1 MYQTVN
7 DLVYK
12 IAGMKYNPKRKN
24 VLMFSLTHKL
34 QSWSLLALLI
44 AGLFVSSAGYTQAAD
59 ILMAPATG
67 NYSVGQT
74 FTVAVRVS
82 PAGSSINAVEA
93 GLKFNPAVLSVVSVS
108 KDGSVFSLWTTE
120 PTFSNTAGTI
130 TFGGG
135 SPAPFTAQ
143 SNLLNVTFRTLAA
156 GSGSLSVSNASV
168 LAADG
173 RGTDVFKNGSTGAY
187 AVAAGVT
194 PPPPTPPTTP
204 TTPKPTTPE
213 PEEDSED
220 AIIFGDPP
228 RAPEIGSPSF
238 LDPELWY
245 KNTEGAFSWTLPF
258 DVNVVAVELSTS
270 SENQPDK
277 NKDAVYDPPID
288 EFKVSR
294 ENLVDGIQYLS
305 VKYKNQV
312 GWGAVLNRKI
322 QIDTTAPETFVI
334 DVRAANSTTGFPQ
347 LNFEA
352 QDATS
357 GIDYYEMTIADKEPF
372 KVTPDEA
379 KIGYLLKELEDGTY
393 TIKVIAYDKAGNS
406 RESTVAV
413 LITAGWIKPAEV
425 VEEVTLWDFLTGTN
439 IFILFLL
446 SVIGMLLA
454 YLWYD
459 RKQNKIR
466 EEKLRRETREIQDQ
480 MEKIFSALR
489 DEIYDQINLITKRP
503 RLSQKEKEAVE
514 GLNQALEVSE
524 TLIEKEINDVKTI
537 LK

>member
-1 MYQTVN
+1 
-7 DLVYK
+7 
-12 IAGMKYNPKRKN
+12 MKESHQSKN
-24 VLMFSLTHKL
+24 VLMFSLTYTTVKKIT
-34 QSWSLLALLI
+34 LALLLA
-44 AGLFVSSAGYTQAAD
+44 AGFILSATNTYAAD

-82 PAGSSINAVEA
+82 PAGASVNAVEA
-93 GLKFNPAVLSVVSVS
+93 GLKFNPAVLSVVSIS
-108 KDGSVFSLWTTE
+108 KDGSIFSLWTTE
-120 PTFSNTAGTI
+120 PAFSNTAGTV

-143 SNLLNVTFRTLAA
+143 SNLLTITFRTLAA
-156 GSGSLSVSNASV
+156 GSGSLTVANASV

-173 RGTDVFKNGSTGAY
+173 RGTDVYKNGSPGTY
-187 AVAAGVT
+187 AVAAGTV
-194 PPPPTPPTTP
+194 PPPTTPTPTPTTPTP
-204 TTPKPTTPE
+204 TTPKPTAPE
-213 PEEDSED
+213 ADKSEE
-220 AIIFGDPP
+220 AIVFGDPP
-228 RAPEIGSPSF
+228 RAPEVGSPSF

-258 DVNVVAVELSTS
+258 DVNVVAVELAS
-270 SENQPDK
+270 SSDNQPDL
-277 NKDAVYDPPID
+277 NKAAVYDPPID
-288 EFKVSR
+288 EFKVTR
-294 ENLVDGIQYLS
+294 ENLVDGVQYLS
-305 VKYKNQV
+305 IKYKNQV

-322 QIDTTAPETFVI
+322 QIDTTAPDNFVI

-352 QDATS
+352 KDSTS

-379 KIGYLLKELEDGTY
+379 KIGYLLRELEDGTY
-393 TIKVIAYDKAGNS
+393 TIKVIAYDKAGNA

-425 VEEVTLWDFLTGTN
+425 IEEKTLFDFLTATN
-439 IFILFLL
+439 LFILFLL
-446 SVIGMLLA
+446 TVIGMLLA

-459 RKQNKIR
+459 RKQNKLR

>member
-1 MYQTVN
+1 M
-7 DLVYK
+7 LC
-12 IAGMKYNPKRKN
+12 KN
-24 VLMFSLTHKL
+24 VLMFSLKKNLITLKIIGV
-34 QSWSLLALLI
+34 LAT
-44 AGLFVSSAGYTQAAD
+44 ATFVSLAPQAFAAD
-59 ILMAPATG
+59 VLMAPATG
-67 NYSVGQT
+67 SYSVGQT
-74 FTVAVRVS
+74 FTVSVLVA
-82 PAGSSINAVEA
+82 PAGASVNAVEA
-93 GLKFNPAVLSVVSVS
+93 SLKYNPAVLSVVSFA
-108 KDGSVFSLWTTE
+108 KGSAFSLWTTE
-120 PTFSNTAGTI
+120 PTFNNTAGTF

-143 SNLLNVTFRTLAA
+143 SNLVSITFRTLAA
-156 GSGSLSVSNASV
+156 GSGSLAVTNASV

-173 RGTDVFKNGSTGAY
+173 RGTDVFKNGSTGTY
-187 AVAAGVT
+187 TVAAGTV
-194 PPPPTPPTTP
+194 PPPTPTP
-204 TTPKPTTPE
+204 TPTETPKPKPNE
-213 PEEDSED
+213 SSASSEE

-228 RAPEIGSPSF
+228 REPEIGSPSF

-277 NKDAVYDPPID
+277 NKAAVYDPPID
-288 EFKVSR
+288 EFKVNR
-294 ENLVDGIQYLS
+294 EILVDGIQYLS
-305 VKYKNQV
+305 IKYKNQV

-322 QIDTTAPETFVI
+322 QIDTTAPENFVI

-352 QDATS
+352 IDSTS

-379 KIGYLLKELEDGTY
+379 KIGYLLRELEDGTY
-393 TIKVIAYDKAGNS
+393 TIKVIAYDKAGNA
-406 RESTVAV
+406 REATVAV

-425 VEEVTLWDFLTGTN
+425 VEEVTLLDFLTPAN
-439 IFILFLL
+439 LFILFLI
-446 SVIGMLLA
+446 SVIMMLLA

-459 RKQNKIR
+459 RKQSKIK

>member
-1 MYQTVN
+1 
-7 DLVYK
+7 
-12 IAGMKYNPKRKN
+12 
-24 VLMFSLTHKL
+24 MFSLTHNLITKYL
-34 QSWSLLALLI
+34 GVLLVVV
-44 AGLFVSSAGYTQAAD
+44 GFVISAHFTNAAD

-108 KDGSVFSLWTTE
+108 KDGSIFSLWTTE
-120 PTFSNTAGTI
+120 PTFSNTAGTV

-135 SPAPFTAQ
+135 SPSPFTAQ
-143 SNLLNVTFRTLAA
+143 SNLLSVTFRTVAA
-156 GSGSLSVSNASV
+156 GSGSLTVSNASV

-173 RGTDVFKNGSTGAY
+173 RGTDVYKNGSSGTFT
-187 AVAAGVT
+187 VAAGTV
-194 PPPPTPPTTP
+194 PPPTPTPATPTTP
-204 TTPKPTTPE
+204 TPTTPTPKPDDS
-213 PEEDSED
+213 DSEE
-220 AIIFGDPP
+220 AIVFGDPP
-228 RAPEIGSPSF
+228 RSPEVGSQAF
-238 LDPELWY
+238 LDPEVWY

-288 EFKVSR
+288 EFKVTR
-294 ENLVDGIQYLS
+294 ENLIDGIQYLS
-305 VKYKNQV
+305 IKYKNQV
-312 GWGAVLNRKI
+312 GWGTVLNRKI
-322 QIDTTAPETFVI
+322 QIDTTAPEPFTI

-347 LNFEA
+347 LNFA
-352 QDATS
+352 ANDSTS

-372 KVTPDEA
+372 RVTPDEA

-393 TIKVIAYDKAGNS
+393 TIKVIAFDKAGNS

-425 VEEVTLWDFLTGTN
+425 VEEVTLWDFFTAGNL
-439 IFILFLL
+439 FILFLL
-446 SVIGMLLA
+446 SIIGMLLA

-459 RKQNKIR
+459 RKQNKIK

-503 RLSQKEKEAVE
+503 RLSQKEKDAVE

>member
-1 MYQTVN
+1 MQFFQSS
-7 DLVYK
+7 
-12 IAGMKYNPKRKN
+12 KN
-24 VLMFSLTHKL
+24 VLMFSLSHQFITKFL
-34 QSWSLLALLI
+34 GVLLVVVGFLI
-44 AGLFVSSAGYTQAAD
+44 SVHFTLAAD
-59 ILMAPATG
+59 LLLAPATG

-74 FTVAVRVS
+74 FAVTVKVS

-120 PTFSNTAGTI
+120 PAFSNTAGTV

-143 SNLLNVTFRTLAA
+143 SNLLTITFRTVAA
-156 GSGSLSVSNASV
+156 GAGALTVSNASV

-173 RGTDVFKNGSTGAY
+173 RGTDVYKNGSAGAY
-187 AVAAGVT
+187 TIAAGTV
-194 PPPPTPPTTP
+194 PPPTPTP
-204 TTPKPTTPE
+204 TPAPETKPTETKPKPDTASS
-213 PEEDSED
+213 EE
-220 AIIFGDPP
+220 AIVFGDPP
-228 RAPEIGSPSF
+228 RAPEVGSQAF
-238 LDPELWY
+238 IDPEIWY

-270 SENQPDK
+270 SENQPEK
-277 NKDAVYDPPID
+277 NKEAVYDPPID
-288 EFKVSR
+288 EFKVTR
-294 ENLVDGIQYLS
+294 ENLIDGIQYLS
-305 VKYKNQV
+305 IKYKNQV
-312 GWGAVLNRKI
+312 GWGSVLNRKI
-322 QIDTTAPETFVI
+322 QIDTTAPELFTI

-347 LNFEA
+347 LNFA
-352 QDATS
+352 ATDSTS

-393 TIKVIAYDKAGNS
+393 TIKVIAFDKAGNS

-425 VEEVTLWDFLTGTN
+425 VEEVTLWDFLTASN
-439 IFILFLL
+439 LFILFLL
-446 SVIGMLLA
+446 LIITMLLA

-459 RKQNKIR
+459 RKQGKIK